1 MIGETVSHYRVLR
14 RLGAGGMGEVY
25 EATDLRLGRSV
36 ALKFLSD
43 GLTRDPQALERF
55 QREARA
61 ASSLD
66 HPNIAT
72 IYEIGEQEGRAFIA
86 MQMLEGQTLREAI
99 AGRPLEPDRILEIGI
114 AISDALD
121 AAHSRG
127 IVHRDIK
134 PANIFLTLRGQAKL
148 LDFGLAK
155 ISDRT
160 SRAASPAASV
170 TLDMLT
176 TPGSTLGTVAYMSPE
191 QALGKELDARTD
203 LFSFGAVLY
212 EMATGALPFP
222 GQTSAAVFDSIL
234 NRAPRPPSR
243 QHAGI
248 AEELERVILK
258 ALEKDRDV
266 RYQSAAEL
274 RADLKRIK
282 RDTDTARLSSGPAA
296 RASPRK
302 WRRALA
308 AAGVV
313 LAAGALAALP
323 FLGRPEGLPRVVSSE
338 RLTSDGIQ
346 KYGLATDGNRI
357 YFVESSGA
365 GAFLAQV
372 SVAGGEVAKLDVP
385 LIGPQLADISRDGSQ
400 LLLAESDFQSA
411 PFWALP
417 LPAGS
422 PRKLG
427 AALGRFPAWAPD
439 GRLVY
444 SAGNDI
450 MIAGNDGSAPQ
461 KLATLAG
468 PPYAFAFSPDGKR
481 IRITVG
487 DRLAST
493 SSQWEGR
500 MDGTG
505 IRPLFPGWMS
515 PPQDC
520 CGKWTPDGRYFFFV
534 TSREHSGN
542 IWVVREKNGFFG
554 KPGKPERLTA
564 GPLQFG
570 EVLPSKDGRK
580 LFVVGVQQRAELV
593 RYDAKSGEFLPFLG
607 GMSAGDV
614 DFSRDG
620 KWIAY
625 VMYPE
630 GTLWRSK
637 VDGTERLELTRAP
650 LETALPHWSP
660 DGSELA
666 FAATRPGKPW
676 KIHLIPR
683 DGGVPQ
689 PLTGGEEPEIDPA
702 WSPDGATLAFGT
714 NDGPAGEK
722 AAIRLADRKTG
733 AVSLLPGSKGF
744 FAPRWSPNGRYIVG
758 LSSDNTKLV
767 LCDLRSHAWRALDHG
782 PGLVGY
788 LAWSSD
794 SAWVYFD
801 SLLTKENGYFRV
813 RPSDG
818 KLERVVS
825 FRNIRLFTGQ
835 FGPAAWTGL
844 GPGDTP
850 LMVRDI
856 SSQEIY
862 ALDLDL
868 P

>member
-25 EATDLRLGRSV
+25 EATDLQLGRNV

-43 GLTRDPQALERF
+43 PLTRDPQALERF

-72 IYEIGEQEGRAFIA
+72 IYEIGEHQGRAFIA
-86 MQMLEGQTLREAI
+86 MQMLEGQTLRESI
-99 AGRPLEPDRILEIGI
+99 GGRPLDRDRILETGI
-114 AISDALD
+114 QISDALD
-121 AAHSRG
+121 AAHNRG

-134 PANIFLTLRGQAKL
+134 PANIFLTSRGQAKL

-155 ISDRT
+155 ISDHP
-160 SRAASPAASV
+160 SRPASPAASV
-170 TLDMLT
+170 TVDLLT

-191 QALGKELDARTD
+191 QALGKDLDARTD

-234 NRAPRPPSR
+234 NRAPLPPAR
-243 QHAGI
+243 LNPRVP
-248 AEELERVILK
+248 EELERVIVK

-282 RDTDTARLSSGPAA
+282 RDSETARLSPAA
-296 RASPRK
+296 ALANSR
-302 WRRALA
+302 WRRTALLA
-308 AAGVV
+308 AV
-313 LAAGALAALP
+313 LAAGALAALS
-323 FLGRPEGLPRVVSSE
+323 FLRKPEGLPRVVSSE
-338 RLTSDGIQ
+338 RLTSDGLQ
-346 KYGLATDGNRI
+346 KYGLVTDGNRI
-357 YFVESSGA
+357 YFVESSGT
-365 GAFLAQV
+365 GGFLAQV

-385 LIGPQLADISRDGSQ
+385 LIGPQLTDISRDGAQ
-400 LLLAESDFQSA
+400 LLLAESDFQLA

-444 SAGNDI
+444 SARNDI

-468 PPYAFAFSPDGKR
+468 TPYAFAFSPDGKR
-481 IRITVG
+481 MRITVG
-487 DRLAST
+487 DRLTATST
-493 SSQWEGR
+493 QWEGR
-500 MDGTG
+500 MDGAEM
-505 IRPLFPGWMS
+505 RPLFPGWMN

-534 TSREHSGN
+534 TYRERSGN
-542 IWVVREKNGFFG
+542 IWVVREKTGLFG
-554 KPGKPERLTA
+554 KPGKPLRLNA

-570 EVLPSKDGRK
+570 EVLPSKDGKK

-593 RYDAKSGEFLPFLG
+593 RYDSKSGEFLPFLG
-607 GMSAGDV
+607 GISAGDV

-620 KWIAY
+620 KWVSY

-637 VDGTERLELTRAP
+637 VDGTGRLELTHAP
-650 LETALPHWSP
+650 LEAALPHWSP
-660 DGSELA
+660 DGSEIA
-666 FAATRPGKPW
+666 FAGTRPGKPW
-676 KIHLIPR
+676 KIYLIAR

-689 PLTGGEEPEIDPA
+689 PLTEGEDPEIDPA

-714 NDGPAGEK
+714 NDPPIGEK
-722 AAIRLADRKTG
+722 AAIKLVDRKTG

-744 FAPRWSPNGRYIVG
+744 FAPRWSPNGRYIAG
-758 LSSDNTKLV
+758 LSSDNTKLM
-767 LCDLRSHAWRALDHG
+767 LHDLRSRSWRALDHG

-794 SAWVYFD
+794 SGSVYFD
-801 SLLTKENGYFRV
+801 TLLTKENGYFRV
-813 RPSDG
+813 RIGDG
-818 KLERVVS
+818 KLERVAS

-835 FGPAAWTGL
+835 FGPVAWTGL

-850 LMVRDI
+850 LTVRDI